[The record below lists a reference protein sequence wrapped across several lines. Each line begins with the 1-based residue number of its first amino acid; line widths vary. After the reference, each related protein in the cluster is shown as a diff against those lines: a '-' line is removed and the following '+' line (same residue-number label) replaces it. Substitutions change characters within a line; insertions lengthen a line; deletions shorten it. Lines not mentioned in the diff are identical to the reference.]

1 MFSTRSAWTVPTTA
15 ICLAVLSGCGSG
27 LRSPSATDRPPANT
41 VGPPPQPAGSG
52 TSAAPPSHGGRHGGG
67 HGGGSGDARPV
78 AAKLPADFP
87 ADVPIPP
94 GSLQGSTGAGGQWG
108 VLLLASGSAAGV
120 LSSTMA
126 FYVAAGYTADS
137 EGHLHRGP
145 VRITV
150 VAENRDHSNTVTNL
164 AIGVT
169 RS

>member
-1 MFSTRSAWTVPTTA
+1 MSPSRSGWIVPVAA
-15 ICLAVLSGCGSG
+15 ICVTTLTSGCASG
-27 LRSPSATDRPPANT
+27 ARPPAASDRPPSTTA
-41 VGPPPQPAGSG
+41 GALPLPAGSG
-52 TSAAPPSHGGRHGGG
+52 GSVAQPSHGGRHGGG
-67 HGGGSGDARPV
+67 AGDTRTG

-87 ADVPIPP
+87 AGVPIPP

-108 VLLLASGSAAGV
+108 VLLVASGSAAGV

-126 FYVAAGYTADS
+126 FYVAAGYTADT

-150 VAENRDHSNTVTNL
+150 VAESRDHSNLVTNL

>member
-1 MFSTRSAWTVPTTA
+1 MFSTRSAWTVAAAA
-15 ICLAVLSGCGSG
+15 ISLAVLTGCGSS
-27 LRSPSATDRPPANT
+27 LRPPSANDRPPAST
-41 VGPPPQPAGSG
+41 VGAPPQPAGSG
-52 TSAAPPSHGGRHGGG
+52 TSAAQPSRGGRHGGG
-67 HGGGSGDARPV
+67 SGGGQTA

-126 FYVAAGYTADS
+126 FYVAAGFTVDS
-137 EGHLHRGP
+137 AGHLHRGA

-150 VAENRDHSNTVTNL
+150 VAENRDHSNTATNL